1 MFKLMYDRKAVGER
15 VQTRR
20 VSMHLTQDKL
30 AELIDKTTVT
40 IADIERGAAGMS
52 MKTLF
57 DLCNVLKTTPNDLL
71 LPERSGDMS
80 ELEWLNEALA
90 NSSEHVRATAIDI
103 ARAYLKSVE

>member
-1 MFKLMYDRKAVGER
+1 MFELMYDRKAIGER
-15 VQTRR
+15 VQKRR
-20 VSMHLTQDKL
+20 LSMNLTQEKL
-30 AELIDKTTVT
+30 AELMNKTIVT

-71 LPERSGDMS
+71 LPKKSGNMS
-80 ELEWLNEALA
+80 ELEWLNEVLT